1 MLGQNEKLDAVEHV
15 LVPRRTVLGVLGV
28 LVEDGVV
35 VALGSNTPELTKLKK
50 IRSQKTETKRTKN
63 IPCEASK

>member
-1 MLGQNEKLDAVEHV
+1 
-15 LVPRRTVLGVLGV
+15 VPRRTVLGVLGV

-35 VALGSNTPELTKLKK
+35 VALGSNTPELTNLKK